1 MILVNTPDVPN
12 MKIVEVHGLA
22 RGSTVRARNV
32 GRDIF
37 AGLKNLIGGEV
48 SEYTKLQAESREEA
62 LKRLIDDGKK
72 LGANAIINIRF
83 NTSVITQGTSEM
95 LAYGTA
101 VTVKQ
106 NYVNFILYV
115 LGLFVLIILIIIR
128 VKEKKKEDFEK
139 RDN

>member
-1 MILVNTPDVPN
+1 MILVNTPDIPN

-101 VTVKQ
+101 VTVK
-106 NYVNFILYV
+106 
-115 LGLFVLIILIIIR
+115 
-128 VKEKKKEDFEK
+128 
-139 RDN
+139 